1 MFPDVSVVGDLKCDG
16 LARPLAE
23 LVSDLDAHDRLL
35 VGSFSV
41 ARIGESRQLTD
52 MRGPVSCGP
61 TLARRWVLASRVGR
75 GAGGDIAALQL
86 PARLRG
92 VRVVDEKLV
101 GAAHGAGLQVHV
113 WTVNQTAEMNRF
125 LDMGVD
131 GLITDRPDRL
141 KDVMIERGHWN

>member
-1 MFPDVSVVGDLKCDG
+1 
-16 LARPLAE
+16 
-23 LVSDLDAHDRLL
+23 
-35 VGSFSV
+35 
-41 ARIGESRQLTD
+41 
-52 MRGPVSCGP
+52 
-61 TLARRWVLASRVGR
+61 
-75 GAGGDIAALQL
+75 
-86 PARLRG
+86 